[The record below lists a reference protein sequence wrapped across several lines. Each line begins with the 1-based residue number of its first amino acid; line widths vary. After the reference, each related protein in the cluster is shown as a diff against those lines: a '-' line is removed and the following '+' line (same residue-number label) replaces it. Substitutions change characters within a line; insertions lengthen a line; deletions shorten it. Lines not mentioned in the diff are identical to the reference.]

1 MGTARSDFPEGSV
14 ENLYN
19 SIELPDETRVFVGH
33 DYAPGGRE
41 IAWETTIGKSKE
53 LNKQI
58 NANTPL
64 EEFSEFRKAR
74 DAKLNPPRLILPS
87 LQVNLRNGAMPPP
100 ESNGTSYLKLP
111 LKVLGKDDHAQPT

>member
-74 DAKLNPPRLILPS
+74 DAKLNLPRLMLPS
-87 LQVNLRNGAMPPP
+87 LQVDLRNDAMPPP